1 MYTLNYNAQTD
12 THSHSVTCTNGET
25 PLSTCW
31 LVCRQC
37 CYTHPCLSLTPL
49 PDPSAL
55 CGDPFWRGAG
65 DGRSV
70 PPSLPDLLEKSRV
83 IFQLPGER
91 GYHVYYQILSG
102 KKPELQGEGQGWVGW
117 ESELTGLGASWPPS
131 DQDVCSLT
139 VLGSVTSHFP
149 LSPFCFSPPFLRLLV
164 TDEPSPRVRDQTP

>member
-55 CGDPFWRGAG
+55 WGDPFWRGAG
-65 DGRSV
+65 NGRSV

-117 ESELTGLGASWPPS
+117 ESELTGLGASRPAWPLPGPHQTRMSVPS
-131 DQDVCSLT
+131 LFWG
-139 VLGSVTSHFP
+139 L
-149 LSPFCFSPPFLRLLV
+149 
-164 TDEPSPRVRDQTP
+164 